1 MQIGSKS
8 CLEGKPVCPAA
19 PYKEFLVAICARST
33 DPKKPSKVF
42 LLFFSF
48 LVGTSVF

>member
-19 PYKEFLVAICARST
+19 PYKEFFY
-33 DPKKPSKVF
+33 SKSMMAHSAKHTRVIINIF
-42 LLFFSF
+42 AFEGF
-48 LVGTSVF
+48 